1 MREESTLEM
10 YKPEMTTRMDIPS
23 FEGLR
28 AGFPAEA
35 SSYDGKTIDLNS
47 ELIRHPES
55 TFFARIKGNSMVD
68 YGIDDG
74 DLAVVDRSLEP
85 TTGRIA
91 VCYINGEFTLKRI
104 EIKKDGLWLMPGNP
118 EFQPLKVREE
128 SEFQVWGIL
137 IYVIKKF

>member
-1 MREESTLEM
+1 MEEEATLEIS
-10 YKPEMTTRMDIPS
+10 KPDTVTKLDIPS

-28 AGFPAEA
+28 AGFPTEA
-35 SSYDGKTIDLNS
+35 SSYDGRTIDLNI

-55 TFFARIKGNSMVD
+55 TFFARVKGHSMID

-85 TTGRIA
+85 ATGRIA
-91 VCYINGEFTLKRI
+91 VCYIDGEFTLKRI
-104 EIKKDGLWLMPGNP
+104 EIKKDGIWLMPGNT
-118 EFQPLKVREE
+118 EFQPIKVRAE